1 MESLIDS
8 RLGEYVIVRRI
19 ATGGMASVF
28 EATHHGT
35 GEAVAIKVLAPDL
48 RDAGEPL
55 ARILQ
60 EGRVITGLL
69 HEHIVRV
76 LDHGTADEN
85 IGFVVMELL
94 QGESL
99 RDVLDRERTLE
110 PERAVF
116 IIRQVCA
123 GLVAAH
129 ARDVFHRDIK
139 PANIML
145 AEGQRHRDFVK
156 LLDFGIAK
164 LRRDDP
170 ARLAATAKGMTLG
183 TPQYMSPE
191 QATGEPIDARSDI
204 YQVGLLMYELLVGEP
219 PFMHANPVS
228 CMAMHLSARPRPIR
242 ERRPSVPEELEAV
255 VLKCLEKR
263 PRDRFDGADALADAL
278 DRLAMRVTLREA
290 ARVKVDGAGGLVG
303 SLHLPTLGN
312 PADRARF
319 AGNLAEV
326 LAQLWPDGEV
336 PADLLALRAPI
347 EALEA
352 EQARVGTELG
362 LAQAQT
368 AGLARGVEER
378 LRPLERAIEAL
389 QVELARLRQ
398 EADAAAADERRHRGR
413 VQAIDAEYAR
423 LYEEVE
429 SHQRTLYAAAEARS
443 RLVDFRDLF
452 RQDIA
457 ARLADLEA
465 VFAQRAELTAALE
478 ATREVQAR
486 TMGQMADLELQLCEL
501 RRSAL
506 AVESERVTA
515 LAGLQLAQTR
525 LEGRHRALE
534 RALEH
539 HHLRLGLAFRHAV
552 SDLLAERSGEASQS
566 GLRRRQRRDA
576 PDDSAH

>member
-1 MESLIDS
+1 M
-8 RLGEYVIVRRI
+8 
-19 ATGGMASVF
+19 
-28 EATHHGT
+28 
-35 GEAVAIKVLAPDL
+35 
-48 RDAGEPL
+48 
-55 ARILQ
+55 
-60 EGRVITGLL
+60 
-69 HEHIVRV
+69 
-76 LDHGTADEN
+76 
-85 IGFVVMELL
+85 
-94 QGESL
+94 
-99 RDVLDRERTLE
+99 
-110 PERAVF
+110 
-116 IIRQVCA
+116 
-123 GLVAAH
+123 
-129 ARDVFHRDIK
+129 
-139 PANIML
+139 
-145 AEGQRHRDFVK
+145 K

-525 LEGRHRALE
+525 LEGHRALE

-552 SDLLAERSGEASQS
+552 SDLLAERSGEDQPERAAAPAAAGRAGRLRPLRPQIPVYSGGWRSSSEGERGSRRGAASGGAAPGVAERVVQHREEEL
-566 GLRRRQRRDA
+566 GLERRKPVGQRPRAALVVARALERRISSMRAWRSSSA
-576 PDDSAH
+576 PAGVNTAASPWLRSVSP

>member
-8 RLGEYVIVRRI
+8 RLGEYVIARQI

-28 EATHHGT
+28 EATHHRT

-99 RDVLDRERTLE
+99 RDVLDQERALD
-110 PERAVF
+110 PQRAVF
-116 IIRQVCA
+116 IARQVCA
-123 GLVAAH
+123 GLIAAH

-191 QATGEPIDARSDI
+191 QATGEPIDARSDL
-204 YQVGLLMYELLVGEP
+204 YQVGLLIYEMLVGEP
-219 PFMHANPVS
+219 PFLHPNPVS
-228 CMAMHLSARPRPIR
+228 CMAMQLSAKPRPIR

-255 VLKCLEKR
+255 VLRCLEKR
-263 PRDRFDGADALADAL
+263 PRDRFESAEALADAL
-278 DRLAMRVTLREA
+278 DRLAMRITLREG
-290 ARVKVDGAGGLVG
+290 ARVKVDGAGSITG

-319 AGNLAEV
+319 ASNLADV
-326 LAQLWPDGEV
+326 LAQLWPEGDV
-336 PADLLALRAPI
+336 PGDLLALRAPI
-347 EALEA
+347 AGLEE
-352 EQARVGTELG
+352 EQARIGVELAE
-362 LAQAQT
+362 AQAQT
-368 AGLARGVEER
+368 AALARGVEER
-378 LRPLERAIEAL
+378 LRPLERAIDAL
-389 QVELARLRQ
+389 QIELARLRQ
-398 EADAAAADERRHRGR
+398 GADAAAADERRHRGR

-423 LYEEVE
+423 LYEEIE
-429 SHQRTLYAAAEARS
+429 GHQRTLYAADEART
-443 RLVDFRDLF
+443 RMVDFRDLF
-452 RQDIA
+452 REDIA
-457 ARLADLEA
+457 ARLGDLEA
-465 VFAQRAELTAALE
+465 VFSRRAELTAALE
-478 ATREVQAR
+478 ATREIQAR
-486 TMGQMADLELQLCEL
+486 TMRQMADLELQLCEL

-515 LAGLQLAQTR
+515 LASQQLAQTR

-552 SDLLAERSGEASQS
+552 SDLLARRSGEASQVTP
-566 GLRRRQRRDA
+566 RRRRRET
-576 PDDSAH
+576 